1 MIEFTGERVV
11 PGQVDADLWNEH
23 MARYEF
29 ALRLATG
36 RRVLDA
42 GCGSGYGAARLACV
56 ARSAAGIDVS
66 ADAVG
71 YARSNFAG
79 PNLSFVRGSCE
90 ALPFAGGSFELV
102 TAFEVIEHLRDWQRF
117 LAEIQRVLAPE
128 GLLVISTPNRDYYAE
143 ARRQTGPNPYHIH
156 EFDCAEFS
164 GELGARF
171 PSVAVYAENH
181 VAALAF
187 EPVSGGA
194 AELRLGR
201 GAERAQAEVAHF
213 FLAVCGPGAAS
224 EARGFVYVPSTA
236 NVLQERERHIEKL
249 EVDVRGLRQEKQEM
263 VEMFRQQNAELEKS
277 NLWAK
282 ELDEK
287 LSEAQARIVVLQEE
301 LAATIVGYE
310 QKIAQLEEEQ
320 AATRAGYEKKIAELE
335 EEGRTRT
342 AWAIRLEAELK
353 AKGEDLLKCI
363 ALLDAAEKTVIERT
377 AWAQRLE
384 AQMAAIRSSPLVKL
398 AKSVGLGPKLPAE

>member
-29 ALRLATG
+29 ALPLAAG

-56 ARSAAGIDVS
+56 ARSATGIDVS
-66 ADAVG
+66 TDAVE
-71 YARSNFAG
+71 YAHSNFDA

-102 TAFEVIEHLRDWQRF
+102 TTFEVIEHLGDWQRF
-117 LAEIQRVLAPE
+117 LAEIQRVLAPD

-143 ARRQTGPNPYHIH
+143 ARRQTGPNPYHVH

-164 GELGARF
+164 AELGARF
-171 PSVAVYAENH
+171 PKVAVYAENH

-187 EPVSGGA
+187 EPIGGGA
-194 AELRLGR
+194 AEPRLAR
-201 GAERAQAEVAHF
+201 GADRAKAEGAHF

-224 EARGFVYVPSTA
+224 DAQGFVYVPSTA

-249 EVDVRGLRQEKQEM
+249 EVDVQGLRQEKQGM

-287 LSEAQARIVVLQEE
+287 LSAAQARIVALQEE
-301 LAATIVGYE
+301 LAATI
-310 QKIAQLEEEQ
+310 
-320 AATRAGYEKKIAELE
+320 AGYERKIAELE
-335 EEGRTRT
+335 EEDRTKT
-342 AWAIRLEAELK
+342 AWAQKMEAELREWAARLEAELK